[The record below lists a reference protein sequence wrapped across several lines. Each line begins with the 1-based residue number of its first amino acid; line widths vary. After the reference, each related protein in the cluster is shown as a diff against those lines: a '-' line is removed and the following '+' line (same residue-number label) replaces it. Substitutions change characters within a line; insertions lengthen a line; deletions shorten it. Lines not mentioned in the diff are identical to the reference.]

1 MPCRFVYVV
10 RALSPRDGGWV
21 RWTGHWKDEEAAW
34 TFVTLTWPLLVLAD
48 DYVTVEV
55 VKTIA
60 FSQVDTPG
68 FLRRLPG

>member
-10 RALSPRDGGWV
+10 RAFSPRDGGWV
-21 RWTGHWKDEEAAW
+21 RHGNHWKDEEAAW
-34 TFVTLTWPLLVLAD
+34 TFVTLMWPLLVLAD

-60 FSQVDTPG
+60 FSQVG
-68 FLRRLPG
+68 